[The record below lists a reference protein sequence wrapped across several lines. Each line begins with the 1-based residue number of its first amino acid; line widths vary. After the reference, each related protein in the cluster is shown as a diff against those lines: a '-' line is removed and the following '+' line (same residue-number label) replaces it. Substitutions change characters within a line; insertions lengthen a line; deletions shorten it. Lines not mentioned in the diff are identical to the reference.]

1 MRLLSSHSWQ
11 FFLYTA
17 RLAFSS
23 LNGWELAFL
32 LYTTGLAFSSL
43 KEWELA
49 FLLYTSGTAS
59 SLYTGPI
66 APLI

>member
-1 MRLLSSHSWQ
+1 MRLLLSHGWQ

-17 RLAFSS
+17 
-23 LNGWELAFL
+23 
-32 LYTTGLAFSSL
+32 GLAFSSL

-49 FLLYTSGTAS
+49 LSLYTCGIVISLYTAGTAS